1 MSQITPEQGVKVV
14 VLDTPE
20 QLIDHAKTI
29 LHDVKKPEWKDIPLD
44 KVLEA
49 FQDKYKEFG
58 RIFPIVLRH
67 IIQTKKLYTD
77 VLKRYILLCKNH
89 PTHSIEEFQ
98 ERQADYMVMIYR
110 KENPRCSS
118 REISMVK
125 KKYVDDLK
133 KEEEYMKK
141 VMDEVDKERKEK
153 EAKYELDRREELK
166 KLIAMCIN
174 DVPDDI
180 KYNPSDP
187 DNPPNSESPPK
198 IQESGT
204 QKTISS
210 NDDDNDNQPSV
221 DEDDHLVL
229 LPESVRK

>member
-1 MSQITPEQGVKVV
+1 M
-14 VLDTPE
+14 
-20 QLIDHAKTI
+20 
-29 LHDVKKPEWKDIPLD
+29 
-44 KVLEA
+44 
-49 FQDKYKEFG
+49 
-58 RIFPIVLRH
+58 
-67 IIQTKKLYTD
+67 
-77 VLKRYILLCKNH
+77 KRYILLCKNH

-125 KKYVDDLK
+125 KKHVDDLK

-153 EAKYELDRREELK
+153 EAKYELDRREKLK

-174 DVPDDI
+174 DVPNDI
-180 KYNPSDP
+180 KYDPTDP
-187 DNPPNSESPPK
+187 DNPPK
-198 IQESGT
+198 TQESQESQESETPKNPETPGT
-204 QKTISS
+204 QKTTSS